1 MPINSVEKRAHYR
14 RNHANVIEY
23 VVTGRQES
31 GPFKGV
37 TINMSETGL
46 CFFTYTPISEN
57 VAISIVKSTLPL
69 HCKTGTIRW
78 VKALDTDFY
87 KIGVMFAQD

>member
-1 MPINSVEKRAHYR
+1 MPLNSIEKRTHYR
-14 RNHANVIEY
+14 RNYANVIEY
-23 VVTGRQES
+23 EIINGRES

-46 CFFTYTPISEN
+46 CFFTCTPISEN
-57 VAISIVKSTLPL
+57 VSISIVKSTLPI

-78 VKALDTDFY
+78 VKALDADFY
-87 KIGVMFAQD
+87 KIGVIFDLE